1 MSPSVIFVKLW
12 LFLRQVMVY
21 RLVLAQ
27 RFRLGGLE
35 KKLAGSRLIFVTVA
49 FNDARLIRLQLEG
62 LARFV
67 ESDFR
72 AVIIDNSLRPDARE
86 GIASACQDFG
96 ALYVR
101 GPWNLFSLFQGS
113 LSHSSTLDWAW
124 KGFIKDL
131 DAETVV
137 FLDHDLFPVGS
148 VSEQSLLRGL
158 MAAGRQEKR
167 ASMWYLWPGLLAMS
181 LDCFRDEKF
190 SFMPYRE
197 LDSGGR
203 LWLRFYSRRP
213 QSHFTVYSRE
223 TVEVLPGTRAEDSSV
238 EVIDGRWVHLIDG
251 SGWLDGTGKFERV
264 FGDLMD
270 SRTVNW
276 DGVVSHLKSLGVSLP
291 QS

>member
-12 LFLRQVMVY
+12 LFLRQVIVY

-96 ALYVR
+96 ALYIR

-181 LDCFRDEKF
+181 LDRFRDEKF

-203 LWLRFYSRRP
+203 LWLRFYSRWP
-213 QSHFTVYSRE
+213 PSHFTVYSRE

-276 DGVVSHLKSLGVSLP
+276 DGVVAHLKSLGVSLP